1 MIHPVHPLHPLTMI
15 RPLVTLSYAQSLD
28 GSLTAV
34 AGQPLDLSGP
44 ESMLFTHQLR
54 AAHDAILV
62 GIGAV
67 LADNPRLTAHRVGGP
82 HPQPIVLD
90 SRLRCPLDAKLL
102 AHPRGVWI
110 ATTEAAPTDARR
122 ALEAKGARVISLPA
136 DERGRVSLPALLDR
150 LAESKIQSVMVEGG
164 ADVIT
169 AFLTERLARRVA
181 LTIAPRFV
189 GGLNALRLPCDVRL
203 SNVRYQVLG
212 EDVIV
217 EGDIEF

>member
-1 MIHPVHPLHPLTMI
+1 MA

-54 AAHDAILV
+54 AAHAAILV
-62 GIGAV
+62 GIGTV

-82 HPQPIVLD
+82 HPQPVVLD
-90 SRLRCPLDAKLL
+90 SRLRFPLTAKLL
-102 AHPRGVWI
+102 SHPRGVWI
-110 ATTEAAPTDARR
+110 ATTEAAPTAAQRE
-122 ALEAKGARVISLPA
+122 LETRGARILRLPG
-136 DERGRVSLPALLDR
+136 DEHRRISLPALLDW
-150 LAESKIQSVMVEGG
+150 LAEANINSVMVEGG
-164 ADVIT
+164 AEVIT
-169 AFLTERLARRVA
+169 AFLAQRLASRIA

-203 SNVRYQVLG
+203 QNIRYQVLG
-212 EDVIV
+212 HDIII
-217 EGDIEF
+217 EGETGF

>member
-1 MIHPVHPLHPLTMI
+1 MP

-28 GSLTAV
+28 GSLTAI

-62 GIGAV
+62 GIGTV

-90 SRLRCPLDAKLL
+90 SRLRFPLTARLL

-110 ATTEAAPTDARR
+110 ATTPAAPADAHSQ
-122 ALEAKGARVISLPA
+122 LEINGARVVRLAS
-136 DERGRVSLPALLDR
+136 DERGRVSLPALLAW
-150 LAESKIQSVMVEGG
+150 LGAEGVKNVMVEGG
-164 ADVIT
+164 AEIIT
-169 AFLTERLARRVA
+169 AFISEQLASHVA

-189 GGLNALRLPCDVRL
+189 GGLNALRLPCDARL
-203 SNVRYQVLG
+203 QNVRYQVLG
-212 EDVIV
+212 DDVIV
-217 EGDIEF
+217 EGDLKTLDT